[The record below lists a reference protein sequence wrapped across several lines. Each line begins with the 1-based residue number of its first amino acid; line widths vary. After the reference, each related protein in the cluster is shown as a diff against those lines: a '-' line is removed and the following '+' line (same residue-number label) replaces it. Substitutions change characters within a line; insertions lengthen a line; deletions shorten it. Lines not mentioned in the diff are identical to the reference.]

1 MTSKVAASRRTS
13 ADSYATAAVR
23 SVAGDV
29 APARRMTEPE
39 ASQAADLRLVIE
51 ETGEP
56 GQFVYTIIDRRTGRI
71 VSRRARDEVLRLRE
85 DDGYAA
91 GALFDGTA

>member
-1 MTSKVAASRRTS
+1 MTSKLAPSASTS
-13 ADSYATAAVR
+13 GTILGSVVKSVPGDIAPVLKTTEAEAT
-23 SVAGDV
+23 
-29 APARRMTEPE
+29 
-39 ASQAADLRLVIE
+39 QQADLRLVIE

-91 GALFDGTA
+91 GALFDSKA